1 MSHDNLTQRAEEIG
15 ETFTN
20 ILEPIEHSAEAACH
34 SLRKDAKQA
43 ISRVNDT
50 ICGNP
55 LPSIAGAFAFGIAI
69 GCLIM
74 SGRQSASHHS
84 LSLRE
89 PLADAGDAL
98 SASLRTVYKNAKFW

>member
-1 MSHDNLTQRAEEIG
+1 MSHDSSTQRAEEIG

-20 ILEPIEHSAEAACH
+20 ILQPIENSAESACH
-34 SLRKDAKQA
+34 SLRKDAKQV
-43 ISRVNDT
+43 ISRVNET

-74 SGRQSASHHS
+74 SGRQSSVHHS
-84 LSLRE
+84 LGLRE

-98 SASLRTVYKNAKFW
+98 SASLRNAYKSAKFW